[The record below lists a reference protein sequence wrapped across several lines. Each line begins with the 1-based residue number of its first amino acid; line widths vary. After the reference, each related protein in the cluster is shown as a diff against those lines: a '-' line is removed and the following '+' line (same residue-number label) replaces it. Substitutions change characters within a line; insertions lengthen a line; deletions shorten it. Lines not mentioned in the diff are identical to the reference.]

1 MVNFFDKLY
10 SSIVSKNAFLD
21 KIRFYSVLRVIVRTT
36 ANIVLPIYFKLTA
49 GNSDYMLIPT
59 DKKEGRLIV
68 SLTSFPT
75 RINKLWMVI
84 ETILRQT
91 KKPDMIILWLSEEQ
105 FPNLESL
112 PKNLLKLQSRGLKI
126 ELRPN
131 DLRSHKKYYYTLTEY
146 PNDIMITI
154 DDDVFYNTN
163 LLKHLLDCHSNF
175 TDCVCCNHSH
185 IITKKG
191 EVLLPYRDWL
201 QNVMIENVPRNEIFP
216 VGIGGVLY
224 PQNFMCE
231 KMMEPDIFMNVCK
244 NADDVWLKTIG
255 ILQDIKAVQTN
266 YHSVFLPIQNRK
278 NKTLASSN
286 ISYGNDVQI
295 DAVRKHCIDNLGRD
309 PFKER
314 I

>member
-105 FPNLESL
+105 FPKLESL

-146 PNDIMITI
+146 PNDIMITV
-154 DDDVFYNTN
+154 DDDIIYRNDA
-163 LLKHLLDCHSNF
+163 LKTMIWYMKSYPQCVISNYSHKMKWNDDCLMSYVEWQGNISKEYIEDDLF
-175 TDCVCCNHSH
+175 FGSGGGTLFPIGSLS
-185 IITKKG
+185 K
-191 EVLLPYRDWL
+191 EVLNDKIS
-201 QNVMIENVPRNEIFP
+201 MKI
-216 VGIGGVLY
+216 
-224 PQNFMCE
+224 CE
-231 KMMEPDIFMNVCK
+231 K
-244 NADDVWLKTIG
+244 ADDVWLNAMCRINKTRIV
-255 ILQDIKAVQTN
+255 KTN
-266 YHSVFLPIQNRK
+266 YYSVILPVLSKK
-278 NKTLASSN
+278 NETLCLTN
-286 ISYGNDVQI
+286 LQGGNDKQI
-295 DAVRKHCIDNLGRD
+295 QAIRAYLIQKFGQD
-309 PFKER
+309 PFAR
-314 I
+314 LN